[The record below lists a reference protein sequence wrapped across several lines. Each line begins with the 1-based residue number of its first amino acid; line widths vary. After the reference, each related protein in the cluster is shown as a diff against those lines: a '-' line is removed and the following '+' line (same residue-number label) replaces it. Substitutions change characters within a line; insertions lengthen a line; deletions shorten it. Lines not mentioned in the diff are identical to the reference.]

1 MILKIVLGSGGR
13 GLLDYI
19 SQLSKSPQRPQIN
32 IESLKNVRVS
42 DPYWPALRGGQLPAR
57 ISSLPHLP
65 ELSLVHNASVRTV
78 SESAG
83 ELLLLPH
90 ALADME
96 PGAASDAP
104 GLRRSGGRA
113 GSTATKQGGRRIE
126 KPSAPPT
133 FSNFGGTTPRQ
144 ISAEF
149 GQLRKLKPNLNR
161 AVGHLILSPGP
172 DDRVLS
178 KNEWKV
184 AMDLALAEHGATDAP
199 HAAWL
204 HSDTDHQ
211 HLHIFFSRITAAG
224 QVVSDSHSYQK
235 NRTASQKITQELK
248 LNPLPTSPNPRAPG
262 DREAAENSARRAAR
276 VGDAPIAADEVRDAL
291 AKATDLSDFQCRLV
305 ALGVEAEFQR
315 RGAASEVYGWKLRRV
330 GADEWIKASTMAK
343 DLSWPKISHRFD
355 FAESDTA
362 KQIPT
367 ETAAPGNASP
377 PPARLQN
384 QATDTPMVQLVQSQP
399 VRALALGP
407 TNDLSPL
414 AKTIDGKLAN
424 TSSKLNEMFDVHPSP
439 LYKTTVALAKIM
451 VDAARFSLRLLAA
464 LINFLRNLLRCFGIG
479 LRDVRE
485 TQYTTPAAAPQLVAP
500 QPPLEPFLLP
510 AEEGSS
516 APSASDLDDAAAGAL
531 DHSIRCVLDGRL
543 QDLPEIEGTQ
553 ELVAALEDENK
564 KGSGGVAAVTA
575 GSTPAPASES
585 LAEPLADFFTAAE
598 RYQSDFNLYVLPIA
612 AARKE
617 LEEAQKALEKKEKD
631 HADFSKSKPQFLR
644 ILVPKLDVSLQKKVV
659 ETSKKNLEVALAENS
674 GAVPDRVKTARANT
688 ISVLAEKCDEVH
700 ARMIEKSG
708 ELGES
713 YRAVVLRKAA
723 AFDASLTNFKKSGI
737 STFAGEL
744 KKFAAG
750 FDSEFSLAKAAEQA
764 EVQSQIEKDL
774 LDQAERERQKRN
786 QNEEPKDGDSD
797 AGEIDRPKR

>member
-1 MILKIVLGSGGR
+1 MILKIVIGSGGR

-19 SQLSKSPQRPQIN
+19 SQLSKSPIPIHHQQIKQK
-32 IESLKNVRVS
+32 IYAALPKPDASIHEARRGQPAASLNE
-42 DPYWPALRGGQLPAR
+42 
-57 ISSLPHLP
+57 LPHLP
-65 ELSLVHNASVRTV
+65 QLNVVHDARRGTINKGP
-78 SESAG
+78 G
-83 ELLLLPH
+83 ELLLQQDARPDFQLGKP
-90 ALADME
+90 D
-96 PGAASDAP
+96 DAP
-104 GLRRSGGRA
+104 GMRRSGNRPGPA
-113 GSTATKQGGRRIE
+113 ATKKGGRIE

-149 GQLRKLKPNLNR
+149 RQLRKLKPNLKK

-178 KNEWKV
+178 KDEWKV
-184 AMDLALAEHGATDAP
+184 AMDMALAGHGAADAP

-204 HSDTDHQ
+204 HNDTDHP
-211 HLHIFFSRITAAG
+211 HLHIFFSRITAG
-224 QVVSDSHSYQK
+224 GGVISDSQSYQK
-235 NRTASQKITQELK
+235 NRTASKKITQELK
-248 LNPLPTSPNPRAPG
+248 LNPLPTSPNPRAPR
-262 DREAAENSARRAAR
+262 DRSAAENSARRAER
-276 VGDAPIAADEVRDAL
+276 LGVEPIAAAEVRDAL
-291 AKATDLSDFQCRLV
+291 AKATDLADFQRRL
-305 ALGVEAEFQR
+305 AIQGVEAEFQR
-315 RGAASEVYGWKLRRV
+315 RGAASEVYGWKLRRF

-367 ETAAPGNASP
+367 QAPAPTAPEPVRTVASP
-377 PPARLQN
+377 TGA
-384 QATDTPMVQLVQSQP
+384 
-399 VRALALGP
+399 ALG
-407 TNDLSPL
+407 LSPL
-414 AKTIDGKLAN
+414 AKTLDSQLEK
-424 TSSKLNEMFDVHPSP
+424 TSGRLNEMFDVHPSP
-439 LYKTTVALAKIM
+439 LCKTTIALSKIM

-479 LRDVRE
+479 LRE
-485 TQYTTPAAAPQLVAP
+485 TQYTYTTPAAAPQLAAS
-500 QPPLEPFLLP
+500 QLLQAELLLP
-510 AEEGSS
+510 EEAGLNT
-516 APSASDLDDAAAGAL
+516 PSFSDLDDAAAGAL
-531 DHSIRCVLDGRL
+531 EHTMECLAEGRL
-543 QDLPEIEGTQ
+543 QDLPEVDGVQDLISA
-553 ELVAALEDENK
+553 LVDENK
-564 KGSGGVAAVTA
+564 KSSGGVASE
-575 GSTPAPASES
+575 STPALASES
-585 LAEPLADFFTAAE
+585 LAEPLADFFAAAA

-631 HADFSKSKPQFLR
+631 HAEFATSKPKFLR
-644 ILVPKLDVSLQKKVV
+644 GLVPKLDVSLEKKAV

-688 ISVLAEKCDEVH
+688 ISALVEKCAEVH

-713 YRAVVLRKAA
+713 YRALVLRKAA
-723 AFDASLTNFKKSGI
+723 AFDAALTSFKSSQI
-737 STFAGEL
+737 SAFAGEL

-750 FDSEFSLAKAAEQA
+750 FDIELSKAKVEEQA

-774 LDQAERERQKRN
+774 LDQAERERQKGG
-786 QNEEPKDGDSD
+786 QDEEPKDGDSD

>member
-126 KPSAPPT
+126 KPTAPPT

-149 GQLRKLKPNLNR
+149 RQLRKLKPNLKK

-184 AMDLALAEHGATDAP
+184 AMDMALAEHCAIDAP

-211 HLHIFFSRITAAG
+211 HLHIFFSRVTATG
-224 QVVSDSHSYQK
+224 QVVSDSQSYQK
-235 NRTASQKITQELK
+235 NRQASKKITMELK
-248 LNPLPTSPNPRAPG
+248 LNPLPTSPNPRASG
-262 DREAAENSARRAAR
+262 DREAAENIARRAAR
-276 VGDAPIAADEVRDAL
+276 EGDEPIAAAEVRDAL
-291 AKATDLSDFQCRLV
+291 AKATDLADFQRRLA

-367 ETAAPGNASP
+367 QAPAPTAPEPVRTVARTVAAPAAP
-377 PPARLQN
+377 
-384 QATDTPMVQLVQSQP
+384 T
-399 VRALALGP
+399 LG
-407 TNDLSPL
+407 LSPF
-414 AKTIDGKLAN
+414 AKTLDGQLEK
-424 TSSKLNEMFDVHPSP
+424 TSGRLNEMFDVHPSP
-439 LYKTTVALAKIM
+439 LYKTTIALVKIM